1 MMAGFEETQPA
12 IFFLNFDQSNDGGL
26 GGSGLL
32 GTVAPYP
39 YAVGRLA
46 LIF

>member
-32 GTVAPYP
+32 GTVAP
-39 YAVGRLA
+39 A
-46 LIF
+46 LRFLNRSLY